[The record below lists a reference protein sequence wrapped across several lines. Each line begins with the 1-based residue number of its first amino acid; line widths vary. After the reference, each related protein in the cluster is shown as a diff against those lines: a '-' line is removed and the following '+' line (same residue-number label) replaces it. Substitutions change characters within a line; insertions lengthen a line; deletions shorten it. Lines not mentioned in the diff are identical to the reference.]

1 MKKFVSLLKATM
13 SQDMNLFKIK
23 TNQKTRVGKVVF
35 PLLIALLIMI
45 SIGGYA
51 GVLAQSLAQ
60 NHLTYVVL
68 TFFMLVT
75 CIFTLIEGIYKSQG
89 ILFEAKDND
98 LLFALPISKTKI
110 FFTRVFKMLSFQF
123 LFNSLFMIPVI
134 IVYAMYEPTNLQFYL
149 LSFIMLLVLPVL
161 PTILACIIGYGIKL
175 ASAKL
180 KARNAVQVILTF
192 IVLLVVFY
200 FSFSMQTMIAN
211 LTQNATAINQTIT
224 KLYYPIG
231 VYNRLI
237 QNFAWYD
244 FLALLGVTIVPMVVF
259 VWIASKYYFKIVS
272 KLAEKGKSKKVDK
285 AGMQINFKPKAP
297 FAALVR

>member
-1 MKKFVSLLKATM
+1 MKKLVSLLKATM

-98 LLFALPISKTKI
+98 LLFALPISKRKI

>member
-1 MKKFVSLLKATM
+1 MKKLVSLLKATM

-149 LSFIMLLVLPVL
+149 LSFIMLLLLPVL

>member
-1 MKKFVSLLKATM
+1 MKKLVSLLKATM

-149 LSFIMLLVLPVL
+149 LSFIMLLLLPVL

-200 FSFSMQTMIAN
+200 SSFCMQTMIAN

>member
-1 MKKFVSLLKATM
+1 MKKLVSLLKATM